1 MGLHNIGFAEIS
13 LILLLG
19 IIIFGPNK
27 LPEIGRAL
35 GNTIK
40 EFRKSARDLVR
51 DIDDV
56 KTEGSKQ

>member
-13 LILLLG
+13 LILLLA

-51 DIDDV
+51 DMDDV

>member
-51 DIDDV
+51 DMDDV
-56 KTEGSKQ
+56 NTEGSKQ